1 MKEIYDYRF
10 EYRMDGWKNFVDT
23 SIWKHVRYLAPEEA
37 ETLNF
42 TIKTFDE
49 LVDLVRDDLFMNA
62 ELSKNIFRKPVV
74 RLSNVEDYCSTAI
87 TAKNFKPIEVRC
99 VYKKLSASMKELADT
114 LDADS
119 FCEYL
124 RDRGITKNLRKR

>member
-10 EYRMDGWKNFVDT
+10 EYKMDGWKNFVDT
-23 SIWKHVRYLAPEEA
+23 SIWKHVRYLTPEEA
-37 ETLNF
+37 QPLNF

-62 ELSKNIFRKPVV
+62 ELSKNLFRKTIV
-74 RLSNVEDYCSTAI
+74 RLRNVKDSYSTTV

-99 VYKKLSASMKELADT
+99 VYNKMNLSVKGLADT

-124 RDRGITKNLRKR
+124 RNRGITKI

>member
-10 EYRMDGWKNFVDT
+10 EYRMDGWKEFVDT
-23 SIWKHVRYLAPEEA
+23 SIWKHVKYLTPEDA
-37 ETLNF
+37 ETWNF
-42 TIKTFDE
+42 TIKSFDE
-49 LVDLVRDDLFMNA
+49 LVELVEKGLFMNA
-62 ELSKNIFRKPVV
+62 ELTKNIFKKTVV
-74 RLSNVEDYCSTAI
+74 RLSNVEDYYSHTV

-99 VYKKLSASMKELADT
+99 AYNRMNVSMKDLADM

-124 RDRGITKNLRKR
+124 KDRGISKI